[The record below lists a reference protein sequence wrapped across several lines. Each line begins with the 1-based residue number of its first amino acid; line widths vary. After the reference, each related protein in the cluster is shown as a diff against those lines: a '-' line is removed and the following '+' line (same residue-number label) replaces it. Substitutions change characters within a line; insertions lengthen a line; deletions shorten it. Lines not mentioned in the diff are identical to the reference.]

1 MGDKAQETS
10 PSLDDSI
17 AAFRAMMASKALSRL
32 QAAPVACRLLVDG
45 KSNGELWQG
54 SLMSCTERVLR
65 RHKITH
71 IVNAAKD
78 LGSFFKTW
86 ASEHL
91 PKVKILGPEFFH
103 LDWVDS
109 SDQKLWK
116 DKKYD
121 QLVESS
127 KWIHAALT
135 EGKKVLVH
143 CAEGKSRSSAVVIAY
158 LMVRS
163 MPLHDV
169 AFLIQA
175 VHAWLRH
182 ET

>member
-135 EGKKVLVH
+135 EGWVEHEMLLFHASIYAVSDNAEPRCALLKGKKFWCTVLRGR
-143 CAEGKSRSSAVVIAY
+143 AA
-158 LMVRS
+158 LQ
-163 MPLHDV
+163 P
-169 AFLIQA
+169 
-175 VHAWLRH
+175 W
-182 ET
+182 